1 VLEEVELP
9 VRRRVQVPGE
19 VSLAVQ
25 SVMGWNNSHLHEFD
39 IDGRRYGIPD
49 PDWGDQDV
57 TDEAK
62 SKLFRL
68 VGQGARFRYLYDFG
82 DNWAH
87 RLTVEKIAA
96 PEPGV
101 RYPRC
106 VSGRGGCPPEDVDV
120 TVRHDDPD
128 LGIDWPLPV
137 SAISAKDRA
146 GRPWAELSRLLSGT
160 GGR

>member
-25 SVMGWNNSHLHEFD
+25 SVMGWSNSHLHEFD
-39 IDGRRYGIPD
+39 IDGRRYGIQD

-96 PEPGV
+96 RSRVCATRGVCPGEGGV
-101 RYPRC
+101 RRRTWTSPSATTTRTSGSTGPCRSPR
-106 VSGRGGCPPEDVDV
+106 
-120 TVRHDDPD
+120 
-128 LGIDWPLPV
+128 
-137 SAISAKDRA
+137 
-146 GRPWAELSRLLSGT
+146 
-160 GGR
+160 